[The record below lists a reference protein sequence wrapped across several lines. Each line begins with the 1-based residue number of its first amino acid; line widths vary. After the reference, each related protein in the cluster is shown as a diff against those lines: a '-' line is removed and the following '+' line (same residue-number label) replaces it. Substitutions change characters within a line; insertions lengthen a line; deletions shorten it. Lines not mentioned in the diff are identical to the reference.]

1 MSSILN
7 IFKGKDD
14 SLLGFIPLSKK
25 QSDLMPNIQ
34 KSELNNM
41 AFNPNDAFIMIDE
54 KNSLNKIDEDHL
66 SDINERF
73 DEYKNKD
80 SKKLESTNKIMNK
93 FLEKIVPKFDD
104 IFTLSQNI
112 AKQITKNDKVD
123 KEIIEKYLNNL
134 INKSKNNIYRYDSLK
149 LNVNIC
155 KTIGTILSYAYS
167 KMSSYKIKGMKK
179 LVEIR
184 KNIINNK
191 IDILKDFIKFSKD
204 IIKYPQNEKLTS
216 FSKDNKNQYEISPEI
231 IFLINR
237 YSSVKTVQIELESFV
252 NIKED
257 EFQFVE
263 LTILNLYWLLNSLK
277 TIKFNFISKDLEQ
290 ALYFRYNKKFLD
302 ECEEIKETIK
312 INCLIQKY
320 TLYENKWNFVD
331 NFKLNDYREALNE
344 AATIVAGRSFDFT
357 LNTGLP
363 IVSKSMTETKRN
375 TYAEIT
381 NTVNK
386 FNKAFEKL
394 TRYDIVKNNSNIL
407 ELIIISL
414 YSLNN
419 VENNFNVE
427 LIMNDCFI
435 GEFLLAFKKLYEM
448 DWITNNAAEFH
459 IFDLMIYNNIIKNIE
474 QFNIEIN
481 TLDPIS
487 FDKLLNFLYYN
498 NSINSFN
505 LSLFSADISYL
516 PEFIFKMFEVT
527 TFNSSSLKTNN
538 EECTYLFS
546 DVKDVEEKILNQL
559 FIPYIYNLSILFEII
574 KKKNLKSL
582 GFNIDIPSNLL
593 NKDKYMN
600 AIFKF
605 ILNILF
611 YISNSK
617 INKFCLLSPNTLMDF
632 RMSPDV
638 GYLIDSINLGKNRH
652 LVDLSLQMQFYK
664 IDNISNFIST
674 RLRLLNIGD
683 LDIYTLKLLTYK
695 ICSYNFNKDSS
706 LEKLSIGL
714 LNVIREFNIDLQL
727 IFEKL
732 FRIKI
737 ENFISLNIYTNIYI
751 RNKHQY
757 LYLLKIIDKNWISEY
772 RITFNRNSQI
782 IINEYKDELNN
793 LNYLVPHLLEEKLLE
808 DKDLMKIMT
817 KDNAKNLAQNVNKN
831 LDMMD
836 ESYWCLKFLFNK
848 VYTDNL
854 KNEERTKRMI
864 FDILKYIYFIKKPA
878 VYHINQ
884 SKHDN

>member
-7 IFKGKDD
+7 LFKGKDD
-14 SLLGFIPLSKK
+14 TLLGFIPLSKK
-25 QSDLMPNIQ
+25 QSDLMPNIE
-34 KSELNNM
+34 KGDLNNM
-41 AFNPNDAFIMIDE
+41 KFNPNDIFIMIDE

-73 DEYKNKD
+73 EEYKKKD
-80 SKKLESTNKIMNK
+80 SKKLEATNKIMNK

-112 AKQITKNDKVD
+112 AKQIAKNEKID
-123 KEIIEKYLNNL
+123 KESIEKYLNNL
-134 INKSKNNIYRYDSLK
+134 INKSKNNIYRYNSLK

-155 KTIGTILSYAYS
+155 KTIGAILSYAYS
-167 KMSSYKIKGMKK
+167 KMSSYKIKDMKR

-184 KNIINNK
+184 KNIISSK
-191 IDILKDFIKFSKD
+191 IDILKDFLKFCKEKK
-204 IIKYPQNEKLTS
+204 KYPQNEKLTS
-216 FSKDNKNQYEISPEI
+216 YTKDNRNKYEILPEL

-237 YSSVKTVQIELESFV
+237 YSSVNTVQIELETFTH
-252 NIKED
+252 IKED
-257 EFQFVE
+257 EFLYVE
-263 LTILNLYWLLNSLK
+263 LTILNIYWLLNSLN
-277 TIKFNFISKDLEQ
+277 TIQFNFISRDLEQ

-312 INCLIQKY
+312 MNCLIQKY
-320 TLYENKWNFVD
+320 TLYENKWNFID
-331 NFKLNDYREALNE
+331 NFKLNDYREAINE
-344 AATIVAGRSFDFT
+344 AANIVLRRSFDFT
-357 LNTGLP
+357 TNQALSM
-363 IVSKSMTETKRN
+363 VSKTMTDAKRN
-375 TYAEIT
+375 TYMEIS
-381 NTVNK
+381 NAVHK
-386 FNKAFEKL
+386 FNKTYEKL
-394 TRYDIVKNNSNIL
+394 TRIDIVKNNVNIF

-419 VENNFNVE
+419 AENNFNVE

-448 DWITNNAAEFH
+448 EWITNNAAEFH
-459 IFDLMIYNNIIKNIE
+459 IFDLMIYNNIIKNIQ

-498 NSINSFN
+498 NSITSFN

-516 PEFIFKMFEVT
+516 PEFIYKMFEGT

-559 FIPYIYNLSILFEII
+559 FTPYIYHLSILFEII

-582 GFNIDIPSNLL
+582 GFNIDIPSNIV

-617 INKFCLLSPNTLMDF
+617 IKKFCLLSPNTLMDF
-632 RMSPDV
+632 RVSPDV
-638 GYLIDSINLGKNRH
+638 DDLINSINLGKNRY
-652 LVDLSLQMQFYK
+652 LEDLSMQMQFYK

-674 RLRLLNIGD
+674 RLKLLNIGD
-683 LDIYTLKLLTYK
+683 LDIYTLKLLTEK
-695 ICSYNFNKDSS
+695 ICSYNFNKMSS
-706 LEKLSIGL
+706 LERLSIGL
-714 LNVIREFNIDLQL
+714 LNVIREFTIDLQL

-737 ENFISLNIYTNIYI
+737 ENFISLNIFTNLYI

-757 LYLLKIIDKNWISEY
+757 LYLLKMIDKNWISEY
-772 RITFNRNSQI
+772 G
-782 IINEYKDELNN
+782 
-793 LNYLVPHLLEEKLLE
+793 
-808 DKDLMKIMT
+808 
-817 KDNAKNLAQNVNKN
+817 
-831 LDMMD
+831 
-836 ESYWCLKFLFNK
+836 
-848 VYTDNL
+848 
-854 KNEERTKRMI
+854 
-864 FDILKYIYFIKKPA
+864 IK
-878 VYHINQ
+878 
-884 SKHDN
+884 